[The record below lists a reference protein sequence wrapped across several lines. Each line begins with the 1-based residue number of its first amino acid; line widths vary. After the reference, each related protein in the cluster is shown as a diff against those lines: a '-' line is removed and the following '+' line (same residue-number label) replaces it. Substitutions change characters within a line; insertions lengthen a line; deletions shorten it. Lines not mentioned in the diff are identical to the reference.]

1 MQLAGPSLYLLL
13 GSAELVLQQ
22 SDLQDWRLV
31 AVVTAD
37 ISAVAVSRTAV
48 AAAAVVDKTVVAVA
62 SDDTATAVA
71 AVDKTVVSRGVKC
84 KTSNAVKQNEIWN

>member
-31 AVVTAD
+31 AVVT
-37 ISAVAVSRTAV
+37 SAVAVSRTV
-48 AAAAVVDKTVVAVA
+48 AAAAFVDKIVVAVA
-62 SDDTATAVA
+62 SDDTETAVA
-71 AVDKTVVSRGVKC
+71 AVDKTVVSRGVKY
-84 KTSNAVKQNEIWN
+84 KTSNAVKQNEIRN